1 MIHTI
6 FHKSL
11 YGDLGNIDIDSSDDD
26 KVMVINLKNTILD
39 CSLYSNERIYD
50 DSMDYNTDNSD
61 VYIIFLV

>member
-11 YGDLGNIDIDSSDDD
+11 YGDLGNIDIDS
-26 KVMVINLKNTILD
+26 KNTILD